1 MDLINIIIVNV
12 VLITFPILLYFFYTV
27 YANVKGINNNDLYLS
42 FTLIISLYLCFKF
55 GDVVSNN
62 IVLLFCN
69 IPIVIAYVKK
79 KWPIAVILSAV
90 IILYSINVLHY
101 NLYGVTTIKYI
112 SYAILYFVKYHK
124 TKTRKINFINQ
135 IAILQGFFISFE
147 YFIQNHTSS
156 FINLFNI
163 FIAVISIYTI
173 TFLILYIFKIGDDIS
188 KIYLSYK
195 ELQQDKQ
202 IKESLFK
209 ITHEIKNPI
218 AVCKGYIDMFD
229 INKKEE
235 SLKYIS
241 IIKSEIDR
249 TLNILTDLSEL
260 NKVKIT
266 KDIVDINM
274 IIEEIIDSVTLLFG
288 DKNIIINCSELD
300 EIYIDG
306 DYNKLKQVFINI
318 FKNCYEAINDSG
330 IINIDTSIEDKMYII
345 KIKDNGMGMS
355 SETLN
360 KIGEIFYTTK
370 RNGTGIGVA
379 LSKQIINAH
388 NGKLEYTSQLGVGT
402 TAIVKIPLLN

>member
-318 FKNCYEAINDSG
+318 FKNCYEAINDNG

>member
-218 AVCKGYIDMFD
+218 AVCKGYIDMFN

-318 FKNCYEAINDSG
+318 FKNCYEAINDNG

-360 KIGEIFYTTK
+360 KIGEVFYTTK

>member
-79 KWPIAVILSAV
+79 KWPIAAILSAV

-101 NLYGVTTIKYI
+101 NLYGVTIIKYI
-112 SYAILYFVKYHK
+112 SYAILYFVKYNK

-156 FINLFNI
+156 FRSLFNI

-288 DKNIIINCSELD
+288 DKNIVINCSELD

-318 FKNCYEAINDSG
+318 FKNCYEAINDNG

-360 KIGEIFYTTK
+360 KIGEVFYTTK

>member
-42 FTLIISLYLCFKF
+42 FTLIISLYLCCKF

-69 IPIVIAYVKK
+69 IPIFIAYVKK

-288 DKNIIINCSELD
+288 DKNIVINCSELD

-318 FKNCYEAINDSG
+318 FKNCYEAINDNG

-360 KIGEIFYTTK
+360 KIGEVFYTTK

>member
-55 GDVVSNN
+55 GDMVSNN

-288 DKNIIINCSELD
+288 DKNIVINCSELD

-318 FKNCYEAINDSG
+318 FKNCYEAINDNG

>member
-79 KWPIAVILSAV
+79 KWSIAAILSIV
-90 IILYSINVLHY
+90 IIVYSVNVLHY
-101 NLYGVTTIKYI
+101 NLYGVTIIKYI
-112 SYAILYFVKYHK
+112 SYAILYFVKYNK

-156 FINLFNI
+156 FRSLFNI

-188 KIYLSYK
+188 KIYLSHK

-288 DKNIIINCSELD
+288 DKNIVINCSELD

-318 FKNCYEAINDSG
+318 FKNCYEAINDNG

-360 KIGEIFYTTK
+360 KIGEVFYTTK

>member
-79 KWPIAVILSAV
+79 KWSIAAILSIV
-90 IILYSINVLHY
+90 IIVYSVNVLHY
-101 NLYGVTTIKYI
+101 NLYGVTIIKYI
-112 SYAILYFVKYHK
+112 SYAILYFVKYNK

-156 FINLFNI
+156 FRSLFNI

-202 IKESLFK
+202 IKETLFK

-318 FKNCYEAINDSG
+318 FKNCYEAINDNG

>member
-90 IILYSINVLHY
+90 IILYSVNVLHY
-101 NLYGVTTIKYI
+101 NLYGVTIIKYI
-112 SYAILYFVKYHK
+112 SYAILYFVKYNK

-156 FINLFNI
+156 FRSLFNI

-318 FKNCYEAINDSG
+318 FKNCYEAINDNG

-402 TAIVKIPLLN
+402 TVIVKIPLLN

>member
-101 NLYGVTTIKYI
+101 NLYGVTIIKYI
-112 SYAILYFVKYHK
+112 SYATLYFVKYNK

-156 FINLFNI
+156 FRSLFNI

-318 FKNCYEAINDSG
+318 FKNCYEAINDNG

>member
-90 IILYSINVLHY
+90 IILYSINVLQY

-288 DKNIIINCSELD
+288 DKNIVINCSELD

-318 FKNCYEAINDSG
+318 FKNCYEAINDNG

-360 KIGEIFYTTK
+360 KIGEVFYTTK

>member
-42 FTLIISLYLCFKF
+42 FTLISSLYLCFKF

-90 IILYSINVLHY
+90 IILYSINVLQY

-288 DKNIIINCSELD
+288 DKNIVINCSELD

-318 FKNCYEAINDSG
+318 FKNCYEAINDNG

-360 KIGEIFYTTK
+360 KIGEVFYTTK

>member
-1 MDLINIIIVNV
+1 MDLINIIIVNL

-288 DKNIIINCSELD
+288 DKNIVINCSELD

-318 FKNCYEAINDSG
+318 FKNCYEAINDNG

-360 KIGEIFYTTK
+360 KIGEVFYTTK

>member
-288 DKNIIINCSELD
+288 DKNIVINCSELD

-318 FKNCYEAINDSG
+318 FKNCYEAINDNG

>member
-318 FKNCYEAINDSG
+318 FKNCYEAINDNG

-360 KIGEIFYTTK
+360 KIGEVFYTTK

>member
-1 MDLINIIIVNV
+1 MDLINIVIVNV

-318 FKNCYEAINDSG
+318 FKNCYEAINDNG

>member
-27 YANVKGINNNDLYLS
+27 YTNVKGINNNDLYLS

-156 FINLFNI
+156 FRNLFNI

-288 DKNIIINCSELD
+288 DKNIVINCSELD

-318 FKNCYEAINDSG
+318 FKNCYEAINDNG

-360 KIGEIFYTTK
+360 KIGEVFYTTK

>member
-156 FINLFNI
+156 FRNLFNI

-318 FKNCYEAINDSG
+318 FKNCYEAINDNG

>member
-90 IILYSINVLHY
+90 IILYSVNVLHY
-101 NLYGVTTIKYI
+101 NLYGVTIIKYI
-112 SYAILYFVKYHK
+112 SYAILYFVKYNK

-156 FINLFNI
+156 FRSLFNI

-318 FKNCYEAINDSG
+318 FKNCYEAINDNG

>member
-79 KWPIAVILSAV
+79 KWPIAAILSIV
-90 IILYSINVLHY
+90 IIVYSVNVLHY
-101 NLYGVTTIKYI
+101 NLYGVTIIKYI
-112 SYAILYFVKYHK
+112 SYAILYFVKYNK

-156 FINLFNI
+156 FRSLFNI

-318 FKNCYEAINDSG
+318 FKNCYEAINDNG

>member
-79 KWPIAVILSAV
+79 KWPIAAILSAV

-318 FKNCYEAINDSG
+318 FKNCYEAINDNG

>member
-79 KWPIAVILSAV
+79 KWSIAAILSIV
-90 IILYSINVLHY
+90 IIVYSVNVLHY
-101 NLYGVTTIKYI
+101 NLYGVTIIKYI
-112 SYAILYFVKYHK
+112 SYAILYFVKYNK

-156 FINLFNI
+156 FRSLFNI

-202 IKESLFK
+202 IKESSFK

-318 FKNCYEAINDSG
+318 FKNCYEAINDNG

-360 KIGEIFYTTK
+360 KIGEIVYTTK

>member
-156 FINLFNI
+156 FRSLFNI

-288 DKNIIINCSELD
+288 DKNIVINCSELD

-318 FKNCYEAINDSG
+318 FKNCYEAINDNG

-360 KIGEIFYTTK
+360 KIGEVFYTTK

>member
-55 GDVVSNN
+55 GDMVSNN

-318 FKNCYEAINDSG
+318 FKNCYEAINDNG

>member
-90 IILYSINVLHY
+90 IILYSVNVLHY
-101 NLYGVTTIKYI
+101 NLYGVTIIKYI
-112 SYAILYFVKYHK
+112 SYAILYFVKYNK

-156 FINLFNI
+156 FRSLFNI

-318 FKNCYEAINDSG
+318 FKNCYEAINDNG

-355 SETLN
+355 SETSN

>member
-101 NLYGVTTIKYI
+101 NLYGVTIIKYI
-112 SYAILYFVKYHK
+112 SYAILYFVKYNK

-156 FINLFNI
+156 FRSLFNI

-288 DKNIIINCSELD
+288 DKNIVINCSELD

-318 FKNCYEAINDSG
+318 FKNCYEAINDNG

>member
-69 IPIVIAYVKK
+69 IPIFIAYVKK

-288 DKNIIINCSELD
+288 DKNIVINCSELD

-318 FKNCYEAINDSG
+318 FKNCYEAINDNG

-360 KIGEIFYTTK
+360 KIGEVFYTTK

>member
-79 KWPIAVILSAV
+79 KWPIAAILSAV

-288 DKNIIINCSELD
+288 DKNIVINCSELD

-318 FKNCYEAINDSG
+318 FKNCYEAINDNG

-360 KIGEIFYTTK
+360 KIGEVFYTTK

>member
-27 YANVKGINNNDLYLS
+27 YSNVKGINNNDLYLS

-101 NLYGVTTIKYI
+101 NLYGVTIIKYI

-288 DKNIIINCSELD
+288 DKNIVINCSELD

-318 FKNCYEAINDSG
+318 FKNCYEAINDNG

-360 KIGEIFYTTK
+360 KIGEVFYTTK

>member
-101 NLYGVTTIKYI
+101 NLYGVTIIKYI
-112 SYAILYFVKYHK
+112 SYAILYFVKYNK

-156 FINLFNI
+156 FRSLFNI

-318 FKNCYEAINDSG
+318 FKNCYEAINDNG

>member
-173 TFLILYIFKIGDDIS
+173 TFLILYIFKIGDGIS

-318 FKNCYEAINDSG
+318 FKNCYEAINDNG

>member
-79 KWPIAVILSAV
+79 KWPIAAILSAV

-318 FKNCYEAINDSG
+318 FKNCYEAINDNG

-360 KIGEIFYTTK
+360 KIGEVFYTTK

-402 TAIVKIPLLN
+402 TVIVKIPLLN

>member
-288 DKNIIINCSELD
+288 DKNIVINCSELD

-318 FKNCYEAINDSG
+318 FKNCYEAINDNG

-402 TAIVKIPLLN
+402 TVIVKIPLLN

>member
-101 NLYGVTTIKYI
+101 NLYGVTIIKYI
-112 SYAILYFVKYHK
+112 SYAILYFVKYNK

-156 FINLFNI
+156 FRSLFNI

-288 DKNIIINCSELD
+288 DKNIVINCSELD

-318 FKNCYEAINDSG
+318 FKNCYEAINDNG

-360 KIGEIFYTTK
+360 KIGEVFYTTK

>member
-260 NKVKIT
+260 NKIKIT

-288 DKNIIINCSELD
+288 DKNIVINCSELD

-318 FKNCYEAINDSG
+318 FKNCYEAINDNG

-360 KIGEIFYTTK
+360 KIGEVFYTTK

>member
-90 IILYSINVLHY
+90 IILYSINVLQY

-318 FKNCYEAINDSG
+318 FKNCYEAINDNG

>member
-288 DKNIIINCSELD
+288 DKNIVINCSELD

-318 FKNCYEAINDSG
+318 FKNCYEAINDNG

-360 KIGEIFYTTK
+360 KIGEVFYTTK

>member
-27 YANVKGINNNDLYLS
+27 YTNVKGINNNDLYLS

-156 FINLFNI
+156 FRNLFNI

-318 FKNCYEAINDSG
+318 FKNCYEAINDNG

>member
-79 KWPIAVILSAV
+79 KWSIAVILSAV

-156 FINLFNI
+156 FRNLFNI

-288 DKNIIINCSELD
+288 DKNIVINCSELD

-318 FKNCYEAINDSG
+318 FKNCYEAINDNG

-360 KIGEIFYTTK
+360 KIGEVFYTTK

>member
-79 KWPIAVILSAV
+79 KWSIAAILSAV

-156 FINLFNI
+156 FRNLFNI

-288 DKNIIINCSELD
+288 DKNIVINCSELD

-318 FKNCYEAINDSG
+318 FKNCYEAINDNG

-360 KIGEIFYTTK
+360 KIGEVFYTTK